1 MRKKSRWRELLLCFV
16 LQGGVAFGVPMPPD
30 EIRRLLQSLSAPVVV
45 MTLPAEED
53 SGGGDPPPD
62 EP

>member
-16 LQGGVAFGVPMPPD
+16 LQGGVVFGVPMPPD
-30 EIRRLLQSLSAPVVV
+30 EIRRLMQSLSAPVAAR
-45 MTLPAEED
+45 TLPADEE
-53 SGGGDPPPD
+53 SGGGSPPPD

>member
-16 LQGGVAFGVPMPPD
+16 LQGGVVFGVPMPPD
-30 EIRRLLQSLSAPVVV
+30 EIKRLMESLSAPVAAR
-45 MTLPAEED
+45 TLPADEE

-62 EP
+62 GA

>member
-30 EIRRLLQSLSAPVVV
+30 EIRRLMQSLSAPVAAR
-45 MTLPAEED
+45 TLPADEE
-53 SGGGDPPPD
+53 SGGGSPPPD

>member
-16 LQGGVAFGVPMPPD
+16 LQGGVMFGVPMAPD
-30 EIRRLLQSLSAPVVV
+30 EIRRLMQSLSAPVAARV
-45 MTLPAEED
+45 LPADEE
-53 SGGGDPPPD
+53 SGGESPPPD